1 MFSFR
6 VMNTLNVGEDSLGSN
21 TVHVTGTFIDL
32 FSTRFQGPSLAG
44 AFP

>member
-1 MFSFR
+1 
-6 VMNTLNVGEDSLGSN
+6 MNTLIVGEDSLGSN
-21 TVHVTGTFIDL
+21 TVHVTDVTGSSW